1 MLRLREQITQPRILA
16 LGLILT
22 AASLEFC
29 FHNAKDEQSVNQW
42 IGRQQDLSPTAPNNN
57 QTFDKFGFYLMGD
70 TPYADWEDQMLQY
83 QISNLHKNKQS
94 NILFTVHIGDIQK
107 VQRTNCDETHYAH
120 IANVLKGSPVPTFM
134 IPGDNDWFD
143 CIDRQTS
150 FSLFRQYLTHLDQD
164 WHHTFPVVRDEVH
177 PELLAL
183 EHDGI
188 LFLSIHLI
196 NSRIND
202 EPEIEFQRRMT
213 NNQRWVRRQ
222 LDHYFATTYI
232 RGVVILGHSLRSP
245 RTRPFFEFLACEF
258 LKKNRGRLDV
268 PVVYLHGDGHNWDV
282 DHKFSHQMDWKYF
295 YDVQIDQGA
304 YADPCIVE
312 FAKQM
317 KGKMIPLR
325 QEHENQL
332 LLGRGLIRIDR
343 QRGRYSKEYLE
354 LWADARAGR

>member
-1 MLRLREQITQPRILA
+1 MSPLREIISQPRILA
-16 LGLILT
+16 LGLILM

-29 FHNAKDEQSVNQW
+29 FHIVQGQQNTNGW
-42 IGRQQDLSPTAPNNN
+42 IGRQQELPLTAPNNN

-70 TPYADWEDQMLQY
+70 TPYADWEDQMLQH
-83 QISNLHKNKQS
+83 QILNLHKNQS
-94 NILFTVHIGDIQK
+94 SHILFAVHVGDIQK
-107 VQRTNCDETHYAH
+107 VQRTDCAEAHYKH
-120 IANVLKGSPVPTFM
+120 IADVLKDGPLPTFV

-143 CIDRQTS
+143 CHDRKTS

-164 WHHTFPVVRDEVH
+164 WHHTFPIVRDVH
-177 PELLAL
+177 NPELLAL

-196 NSRIND
+196 NTRIND
-202 EPEIEFQRRMT
+202 EPEINFQIRMT
-213 NNQRWVRRQ
+213 NNQVWVRQQ
-222 LDHYFATTYI
+222 LDHYFSSTYI

-245 RTRPFFEFLACEF
+245 RTRPFFEFLADSF
-258 LKKNRGRLDV
+258 LKNPERLKV

-282 DHKFSHQMDWKYF
+282 DQKLSHQLGWKYF

-312 FAKQM
+312 FAKQV
-317 KGKMIPLR
+317 KGRLIPMR
-325 QEHENQL
+325 QEHDNQL

-354 LWADARAGR
+354 AWIDARER

>member
-1 MLRLREQITQPRILA
+1 MSLVREQIAQPRVVA
-16 LGLILT
+16 LGLILI

-29 FHNAKDEQSVNQW
+29 FHVVQGGQSVNRW
-42 IGRQQDLSPTAPNNN
+42 IKHQQQFPPTAPNNN

-83 QISNLHKNKQS
+83 QISNLHKNNQS
-94 NILFTVHIGDIQK
+94 HILFTVHIGDVQK
-107 VQRTNCDETHYAH
+107 VQRTNCAEAHYAH
-120 IANVLKGSPVPTFM
+120 IANVLKGGPLPTFV
-134 IPGDNDWFD
+134 ILGDNDWFD
-143 CIDRQTS
+143 CPDRKTS

-164 WHHTFPVVRDEVH
+164 WHHTFPVVRDDH
-177 PELLAL
+177 NPELLAL

-196 NSRIND
+196 NTRISD
-202 EPEIEFQRRMT
+202 EPEMDFQIRMR
-213 NNQRWVRRQ
+213 NNQIWVRRQ
-222 LDHYFATTYI
+222 LDHYFANTYI

-245 RTRPFFEFLACEF
+245 RTRPFFEFLALNF
-258 LKKNRGRLDV
+258 LNNPERLKV

-282 DHKFSHQMDWKYF
+282 DHKLSHQLDWKYF

-312 FAKQM
+312 FAKQV
-317 KGKMIPLR
+317 KGKLIPMR

-332 LLGRGLIRIDR
+332 LLGGGLIRIDR

-354 LWADARAGR
+354 AWTDARKR